1 MGLPPSCWSS
11 HRASS
16 AGDNHAN
23 NVTQKAR
30 GFLTP
35 RSSAAIIERTTAPPC
50 ATLSR
55 PRGRLACDHKFL
67 ARSSKTKAR
76 ALGYAS
82 HKCRMTPR
90 PYGLRERRFLALDM
104 AASSS
109 PQRRLPGSSK
119 LYIIGRTPMNRLVAI
134 VIFVLGVLVPLL
146 VSILLLVGL
155 K

>member
-1 MGLPPSCWSS
+1 
-11 HRASS
+11 
-16 AGDNHAN
+16 
-23 NVTQKAR
+23 
-30 GFLTP
+30 
-35 RSSAAIIERTTAPPC
+35 
-50 ATLSR
+50 
-55 PRGRLACDHKFL
+55 
-67 ARSSKTKAR
+67 
-76 ALGYAS
+76 
-82 HKCRMTPR
+82 
-90 PYGLRERRFLALDM
+90 M